1 LIRANPVCLWDRGLW
16 VCKFI
21 VRVKEELFK
30 EKKIKGM
37 SFLSLSR
44 ESTKKK
50 EKKNNNKHSFL
61 QQQHHYQALNGVK
74 KKGLF
79 LCNHVFLEYRF
90 RE

>member
-1 LIRANPVCLWDRGLW
+1 
-16 VCKFI
+16 

-50 EKKNNNKHSFL
+50 RKKKQQQTFFFAATTSLPSSKWCEKKRLISMQPCF
-61 QQQHHYQALNGVK
+61 
-74 KKGLF
+74 F
-79 LCNHVFLEYRF
+79 
-90 RE
+90 